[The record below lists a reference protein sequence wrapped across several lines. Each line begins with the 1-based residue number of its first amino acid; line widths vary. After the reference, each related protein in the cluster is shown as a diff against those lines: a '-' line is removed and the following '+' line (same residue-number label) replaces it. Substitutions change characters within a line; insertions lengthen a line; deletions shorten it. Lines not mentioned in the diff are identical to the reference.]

1 MDFQEYNA
9 SKKDSVRRPFISL
22 LPEDGIY
29 KFLEENF
36 TYAFEFE
43 FARFASMYFLR
54 DKRTRQSV
62 NDLSNY
68 SPKEPQSP
76 LLPVRRQ
83 FPETRPAPGAF
94 CFVRAWADPPFLS
107 PRLPGPAL
115 FLFLPSDEGIA
126 FLSAAD
132 GISIPS

>member
-36 TYAFEFE
+36 TYSFEFE

-83 FPETRPAPGAF
+83 FFQTTVRTEVIIMLIIVGTASVRNAVNDVPVGGAR
-94 CFVRAWADPPFLS
+94 CYQH
-107 PRLPGPAL
+107 
-115 FLFLPSDEGIA
+115 E
-126 FLSAAD
+126 
-132 GISIPS
+132 